1 MDRGIFMR
9 YSESYTNA
17 GLSVVSP
24 EGVKLTEQGIDE
36 GTVAP
41 LLCRLRMGLSF
52 PIVPKSIV

>member
-1 MDRGIFMR
+1 MR

-24 EGVKLTEQGIDE
+24 EGVKLTEQGIDG

-41 LLCRLRMGLSF
+41 LLCRLRMGLSS